1 MNHYNLNG
9 LVKRLDN
16 LMNAY
21 EKERGKTKLSKSKHR
36 KTSLNNTK

>member
-21 EKERGKTKLSKSKHR
+21 DRERGKTNLSKSKHR